1 MSFPC
6 VRHILIKFPIGKMHK
21 GFTILE
27 LLVVIAIIGIL
38 AAIGIPTYQGFQ
50 QNAKY
55 TASKTNFNNVMKH
68 AGMLALECELDGKIT
83 VLANDGKTGVLKS
96 FVCENE
102 NTNSISHLM
111 RDHYHYQGFKNP
123 LTGKPDEA
131 IILYDAD
138 NVKLESDVENLAN
151 EIISNYNKTNKD
163 KNFGGVGA
171 AGSVDTSIYNTT
183 ETGDD
188 GE

>member
-1 MSFPC
+1 M
-6 VRHILIKFPIGKMHK
+6 RHILIKLPIGKMHK

-102 NTNSISHLM
+102 NTNSISHLI

-123 LTGKPDEA
+123 LTGYSATWWFGTPLGA
-131 IILYDAD
+131 A
-138 NVKLESDVENLAN
+138 LE
-151 EIISNYNKTNKD
+151 NKD
-163 KNFGGVGA
+163 GYILFDGNPTNECVIKITSSTLNP
-171 AGSVDTSIYNTT
+171 DTNTT
-183 ETGDD
+183 EIFSSTLSFHGLVS
-188 GE
+188 GCK